1 MPATPAPEISASP
14 LMCPP
19 VLYVP
24 RPGEILSEGVDTFAH
39 MVSMRFSLL
48 GTVEVSAD
56 GHVLGGAPRH
66 RAMLAYLLLNAG
78 STVSTDRLIEAMWGP
93 TPPETAKAQVQASVM
108 AIRRMLRAAQAENVV
123 QTRPAGYAVVTEPG
137 QVDVHEFRRLAAGD
151 REEIRQALGLWRG
164 QALADVQ
171 ADFVPATRAL
181 LEEQRLTALE
191 RLAELELEAG
201 RYAVLLDELA
211 AEVAGHPLRERL
223 RGQYVLAL
231 HRSGRQAEALAAAR
245 DYRTTLA
252 AQQGLDPS
260 REFAAVEEAV
270 LRDDRPA
277 VVNFLPYDVPDFAGR
292 DAELER
298 LAQLPDGVSVVAIDG
313 MAGIGKTTLAVHA
326 GHLLAERFPDGALFV
341 DLQAHTAGRDPVD
354 PGDALEI
361 LLRQLGVPAER
372 VPPGTSERAALWRAE
387 LSGLRALVVIDNAAD
402 AQHVRPLLPGGS
414 GSMAVITS
422 RRRLTDLDG
431 AHAISVDVLSERDA
445 VELFTGVVGPR
456 ARAEPAAVAEVLSLC
471 GFLPLAVRIA
481 AARLRHRPRWT
492 VDYLA
497 VRLRDQGRRLAELA
511 TAERG
516 VAAAFGLSYEQ
527 LSADHRRMFRL
538 LGLHPGQDIDAYA
551 AAALA
556 GLTVTRAESLLEDLL
571 DTHMLLQ
578 QEPGRYTFHDLL
590 RDHARS
596 AAVLEEQ
603 DASAKA
609 ALTRLFAFYTHLT
622 GMAADLRY
630 ADRVLPAPHEPAPGL
645 ETPPLSDRADA
656 AAWLDTELPA
666 LLAVGAHAAEHGWHT
681 QAFFLSTTLFP
692 FLEERGRRGAALTL
706 HLQTLS
712 AVRQAADLWSEGRTL
727 ADLARTHHA
736 LGNVAQ
742 AVQYAHEAI
751 STCRAAGDPEGE
763 AVGHHFLG
771 HSLERRGDVHGA
783 HDHYR
788 QALELFQKADNRV
801 GTGVL
806 LIDMGETYRQLGKP
820 DLARDYLTQAQR
832 INHEIGSQASLW
844 NAQLALGNLHTDQSE
859 HDAARRAFERA
870 YAISRDLGPHLQAE
884 TLNALGAAARAMGDH
899 HQALIDHDAALALAT
914 EIDDPHEAAHGHLGL
929 AKARHALG
937 HTALTRTHAQEAVR
951 LLEELDNPAADTA
964 RALL

>member
-1 MPATPAPEISASP
+1 MT
-14 LMCPP
+14 
-19 VLYVP
+19 
-24 RPGEILSEGVDTFAH
+24 
-39 MVSMRFSLL
+39 SMRFSLL
-48 GTVEVSAD
+48 GPVEVSAG
-56 GHVLGGAPRH
+56 GHTLGGAPRH

-108 AIRRMLRAAQAENVV
+108 AIRRMLRAAQAEDIV
-123 QTRPAGYAVVTEPG
+123 QTRPAGYAAVTEPG

-151 REEIRQALGLWRG
+151 RDEIRQALGLWRG

-171 ADFVPATRAL
+171 ADYVSATRAL

-201 RYAVLLDELA
+201 RHAVLLDELA
-211 AEVAGHPLRERL
+211 AEVINHPLRECL
-223 RGQYVLAL
+223 RGQYMLAL

-252 AQQGLDPS
+252 EQQGLDPS

-270 LRDDRPA
+270 LRDDRHA
-277 VVNFLPYDVPDFAGR
+277 LMSFLPYDVPDFAGR
-292 DAELER
+292 EAELER
-298 LAQLPDGVSVVAIDG
+298 LTRLPDGVSVVAIDG

-326 GHLLAERFPDGALFV
+326 GHLLAERFPDGGLFV

-354 PGDALEI
+354 PGEALEI

-372 VPPGTSERAALWRAE
+372 IPPGTSERAALWRAE

-402 AQHVRPLLPGGS
+402 TQHVRPLLPGGS

-431 AHAISVDVLSERDA
+431 APAISVDVLSERDA

-456 ARAEPAAVAEVLSLC
+456 AWEEPTAVAEVLRLC

-497 VRLRDQGRRLAELA
+497 VRLRDQSRRLAELA

-516 VAAAFGLSYEQ
+516 VAAAFALSYEQ
-527 LSADHRRMFRL
+527 LSPDHRRMFRL
-538 LGLHPGQDIDAYA
+538 LGLHPGQDVDAYA
-551 AAALA
+551 AAALTD
-556 GLTVTRAESLLEDLL
+556 LTVTRAESLLEDLL
-571 DTHMLLQ
+571 DAHMLIQ

-596 AAVLEEQ
+596 AAGLEER
-603 DASAKA
+603 DDSRKA
-609 ALTRLFAFYTHLT
+609 ALTRLFAFYTHVTDL
-622 GMAADLRY
+622 AADLTY
-630 ADRVLPAPHEPAPGL
+630 PDKVLPIPREPAPGL
-645 ETPPLSDRADA
+645 EIPALSDRADA
-656 AAWLDTELPA
+656 AAWLDAELPV
-666 LLAVGAHAAEHGWHT
+666 LLAVGAHAAERDWHT
-681 QAFFLSTTLFP
+681 HAFFLSTTLFP

-712 AVRQAADLWSEGRTL
+712 AVRRAADLRSEGRTL

-742 AVQYAHEAI
+742 AAQYGREAI
-751 STCRAAGDPEGE
+751 TTCRAAGDPEGE

-771 HSLERRGDVHGA
+771 HSLERQDDFHGA
-783 HDHYR
+783 QEHYQ
-788 QALELFQKADNRV
+788 QALELFQAADNRV

-806 LIDMGETYRQLGKP
+806 LTDMGEIHRHLGKP
-820 DLARDYLTQAQR
+820 DLARDYLEQAQR
-832 INHEIGSQASLW
+832 INHEIGSPTSLW
-844 NAQLALGNLHTDQSE
+844 NTQLALGNLHSAEGE
-859 HDAARRAFERA
+859 HDAARRALEHA

-884 TLNALGAAARAMGDH
+884 TLNALGAAAGAMGDH
-899 HQALIDHDAALALAT
+899 NQALIDHDAALALAT
-914 EIDDPHEAAHGHLGL
+914 EIDDLNEAAHGHLGL
-929 AKARHALG
+929 AKARYALG
-937 HTALTRTHAQEAVR
+937 HTALARTHAQSALL
-951 LLEELDNPAADTA
+951 LLEGLGNPAADAA

>member
-1 MPATPAPEISASP
+1 MT
-14 LMCPP
+14 
-19 VLYVP
+19 
-24 RPGEILSEGVDTFAH
+24 
-39 MVSMRFSLL
+39 SMRFSLL
-48 GTVEVSAD
+48 GPVEVSTE
-56 GHVLGGAPRH
+56 GQPLGGAPRH

-108 AIRRMLRAAQAENVV
+108 AIRRMLRAAQAESIVR
-123 QTRPAGYAVVTEPG
+123 TRPAGYAAVPEPG

-151 REEIRQALGLWRG
+151 SEEIRQALGLWRG

-171 ADFVPATRAL
+171 ADYVPATRAL
-181 LEEQRLTALE
+181 LEEQRLTAVE
-191 RLAELELEAG
+191 RLAELELQAG
-201 RYAVLLDELA
+201 RHAVLLDELA

-231 HRSGRQAEALAAAR
+231 HRSGRQAEALATAR

-252 AQQGLDPS
+252 EQQGLDPS
-260 REFAAVEEAV
+260 REFAAVEETV
-270 LRDDRPA
+270 LRDERHA
-277 VVNFLPYDVPDFAGR
+277 VVSFLPYDVPDFAGR
-292 DAELER
+292 EAELER
-298 LAQLPDGVSVVAIDG
+298 LTRLPDGVSVVAIDG

-326 GHLLAERFPDGALFV
+326 AHLLAERFPDGGLFV

-354 PGDALEI
+354 AGEALEI
-361 LLRQLGVPAER
+361 LLRQLGLPAER
-372 VPPGTSERAALWRAE
+372 IPAGTSERAALWRGE

-402 AQHVRPLLPGGS
+402 TQHVQPLLPGGS

-422 RRRLTDLDG
+422 RRRLIDLDG
-431 AHAISVDVLSERDA
+431 AHAMSVDVLSERDA

-456 ARAEPAAVAEVLSLC
+456 ARQEPVAVAEVLRLC

-497 VRLRDQGRRLAELA
+497 VRLRDQSRRLAELA

-516 VAAAFGLSYEQ
+516 VPAAFALSYEH
-527 LSADHRRMFRL
+527 LSPDHRRMFRL

-556 GLTVTRAESLLEDLL
+556 DLTVTRAESLLEDLL
-571 DTHMLLQ
+571 DAHMLLQ

-596 AAVLEEQ
+596 AADLEEP
-603 DASAKA
+603 DNSGKA
-609 ALTRLFAFYTHLT
+609 ALTRLFAFYTHVT
-622 GMAADLRY
+622 GMAADLKY
-630 ADRVLPAPHEPAPGL
+630 PDRTLPVPHEPPPRPQI
-645 ETPPLSDRADA
+645 PPLTGRADA
-656 AAWLDTELPA
+656 TAWLDAELPV
-666 LLAVGAHAAEHGWHT
+666 LLAVGAHAAEHGRHPH
-681 QAFFLSTTLFP
+681 AFFLSTTLFP

-706 HLQTLS
+706 HLQTLA
-712 AVRQAADLWSEGRTL
+712 AVRRAEDRRSEGRTL

-736 LGNVAQ
+736 MGNVVQ
-742 AVQYAHEAI
+742 AVQYAQEAI
-751 STCRAAGDPEGE
+751 SVCRAAGDPEGE
-763 AVGHHFLG
+763 AVGHHYLG
-771 HSLERRGDVHGA
+771 HSLECQGNLHGA
-783 HDHYR
+783 QDHYQ
-788 QALELFQKADNRV
+788 QALDLFQAADKYV

-806 LIDMGETYRQLGKP
+806 LTDVGRIYGQLGKP
-820 DLARDYLTQAQR
+820 DLARDYLEQAQR
-832 INHEIGSQASLW
+832 INHQIGSPSGLW
-844 NAQLALGNLHTDQSE
+844 NTLLSLGDLHSDQGE
-859 HDAARRAFERA
+859 HDAARHALERA

-884 TLNALGAAARAMGDH
+884 TLNAMGAAAHAMGDH
-899 HQALIDHDAALALAT
+899 NQALIDHDAALALAK

-937 HTALTRTHAQEAVR
+937 HTALARTHAQAALL
-951 LLEELDNPAADTA
+951 LLEELGNPAADAA

>member
-1 MPATPAPEISASP
+1 MI
-14 LMCPP
+14 
-19 VLYVP
+19 
-24 RPGEILSEGVDTFAH
+24 
-39 MVSMRFSLL
+39 SMRFSLL

-56 GHVLGGAPRH
+56 GQALGGAPRH

-108 AIRRMLRAAQAENVV
+108 AIRRMLRAAQAENIV
-123 QTRPAGYAVVTEPG
+123 QTRPAGYAAVTEPG

-151 REEIRQALGLWRG
+151 RDEIRQALGLWRG

-201 RYAVLLDELA
+201 QYAVLLDELA
-211 AEVAGHPLRERL
+211 AEVANHPLRERL

-252 AQQGLDPS
+252 EQQGLDPG

-270 LRDDRPA
+270 LRDDRPS
-277 VVNFLPYDVPDFAGR
+277 VVSFLPYDVPDFAGR
-292 DAELER
+292 EAELER
-298 LAQLPDGVSVVAIDG
+298 LAMLPDGVSVIAIDG

-341 DLQAHTAGRDPVD
+341 DLQAHTAGLDPVD
-354 PGDALEI
+354 PDDALEI
-361 LLRQLGVPAER
+361 LLRQVGVPAER
-372 VPPGTSERAALWRAE
+372 IPPGTSERAALWRAE
-387 LSGLRALVVIDNAAD
+387 LSGLRALAVIDNAAD
-402 AQHVRPLLPGGS
+402 TQHVRPLLPGGS
-414 GSMAVITS
+414 GSMVLITS
-422 RRRLTDLDG
+422 RHRLTDLDG

-456 ARAEPAAVAEVLSLC
+456 AQEEPAAVVEVLRLC

-497 VRLRDQGRRLAELA
+497 ARLRDQSRRLTELA

-516 VAAAFGLSYEQ
+516 VAAAFALSYEH
-527 LSADHRRMFRL
+527 LSPDHRRMFRL

-571 DTHMLLQ
+571 DAHMLIQ
-578 QEPGRYTFHDLL
+578 QEPGRYTFHDLQ

-596 AAVLEEQ
+596 AVGLQEQ
-603 DASAKA
+603 DESRNA
-609 ALTRLFAFYTHLT
+609 ALTRLFTFYTHVT
-622 GMAADLRY
+622 GMAALKHPDT
-630 ADRVLPAPHEPAPGL
+630 ALPIPHEPAPGL
-645 ETPPLSDRADA
+645 EIPPLSDRADA
-656 AAWLDTELPA
+656 AAWLDAELPV
-666 LLAVGAHAAEHGWHT
+666 LLAVGAYAAEHGWHGHV
-681 QAFFLSTTLFP
+681 FFLSTTLFP

-706 HLQTLS
+706 HLQALS
-712 AVRQAADLWSEGRTL
+712 AVRRAADLRSEGRTL

-736 LGNVAQ
+736 MGNVAQ
-742 AVQYAHEAI
+742 AVRYAREGI
-751 STCRAAGDPEGE
+751 TTCRAAGDPEGE
-763 AVGHHFLG
+763 AVGHHYLG
-771 HSLERRGDVHGA
+771 HSLERQGDLHGA
-783 HDHYR
+783 QDHCQ
-788 QALELFQKADNRV
+788 QALERFQAADNRV
-801 GTGVL
+801 GRGVL
-806 LIDMGETYRQLGKP
+806 LTDLGRIYGQLGKP
-820 DLARDYLTQAQR
+820 DVARDYLEQAQR
-832 INHEIGSQASLW
+832 INREIGSPTCLW
-844 NAQLALGNLHTDQSE
+844 NTQLALGTLHSDQGE
-859 HDAARRAFERA
+859 HDAARRAFLHA
-870 YAISRDLGPHLQAE
+870 YAISRGLGPHLQAE
-884 TLNALGAAARAMGDH
+884 TLNALGAAAHAMGDH
-899 HQALIDHDAALALAT
+899 NQALIDHDAALAMAT
-914 EIDDPHEAAHGHLGL
+914 EFDDPHEAAHGHLGL

-937 HTALTRTHAQEAVR
+937 HTALARTHAQAALL
-951 LLEELDNPAADTA
+951 LLEELGHPAADA
-964 RALL
+964 AGALL